1 MKKFWVFAVVAVALL
16 VYAGSTGYGIRLGE
30 FAFEFSPD
38 RQHVFD
44 ATKRFLEDVQFKDFD
59 HASGFHTE
67 EDRKKKKIPQL
78 IEEKFLTKPE
88 FLDIRHFEIL
98 RLEISSAGDRARVLT
113 RTTMK
118 QLNSEQLRGGK
129 EDVKNVDTIWYWKKT
144 GGKWFM
150 DLQSSL

>member
-1 MKKFWVFAVVAVALL
+1 MKKFWLFAIVLLAL
-16 VYAGSTGYGIRLGE
+16 VGYAGYTGYGLRIGE
-30 FAFEFSPD
+30 FAWTFSPD
-38 RQHVFD
+38 RQRVFD
-44 ATKRFLEDVQFKDFD
+44 ATKRFLEDLQFKDFD
-59 HASGFHTE
+59 HAAEFHTE
-67 EDRKKKKIPQL
+67 DDKKKKKIPQL

-118 QLNSEQLRGGK
+118 QLNSELLRGK
-129 EDVKNVDTIWYWKKT
+129 DDVKNVDTIWYWKKS